1 MTDRSVQLRYAFA
14 APFSAVS
21 YDRKRKS
28 STELGRESSG
38 KKANLGL
45 RSKNHDFSSQR
56 RVFERETLKAKEE
69 TCWNL
74 SVDSRKASD
83 VYHGDTY
90 DEMSGQGH
98 TPVYRSQPGRRVS
111 IKGNAALTSKI
122 LSLKE
127 RLANTRMECLELR
140 QEASDLQEYSTVK
153 ITRATRYLGVLSDK
167 ARKLDQVALDWEAR
181 VTPIKEE
188 KKKLLNQLL
197 AEKGNVQV
205 NCRVRPQF
213 EDEGAVITSFPD
225 DTTIR
230 LTLPPTASSTL
241 PGKLEFEFDRVY
253 GSHVG
258 QGEIFE
264 DAQPMVQSALDGNN
278 VSIFAYGQSGSGK
291 TYTLEGT
298 GRDPGLFY
306 RAVDEL
312 FRLSNTDASP
322 ASRTVFHVTMFELQG
337 EQFRDLL
344 QQSVDHSRGLQVEMG
359 EGGRILKLVGER
371 IDSARDFS
379 RVINT
384 GSRNRAVGNYNLD
397 QGASSHLIVTIHIHY
412 TNILL
417 REKHVSKLSFVDM
430 PASDQHLTEEA
441 SLEALGDVLA
451 AITSKEDIVPY
462 RMSLLT
468 SILSDSL
475 GGDSKTLV
483 IVNVSPCALDLAE
496 TLSCMEFGTRARS
509 RVSDSAV
516 NNQEGVQ
523 AELAEKQNEIT
534 KLQEENQRLEKALKE
549 ADEQCAT
556 LLSAMQKASLQEK
569 AKEVEDGLAKSAQAW
584 ELQQAKQAISEA
596 VLTNKRLE
604 EELAKRDELIERLHE
619 ENEKL
624 FERLTKPIQSAQNE
638 AAASGLKDADESSLR
653 SPGGNAA
660 TSDKDISIPHN
671 QDSPGGTLVTAPP
684 SAVLNVKTTPAGE
697 YLSAALLDF
706 NPEQYDSPAAIG
718 DGANKLL
725 MLVLAAVIKAGAARE
740 HEMLAEIRDA
750 VFTFVRRM
758 ESRAVM
764 DTMLVS
770 RVRILYI
777 RSLCSRSSELQS
789 IQLPPIDK
797 FLERAGSGTPSRRSS
812 SRESSPGR
820 APLLS
825 PKLFHHSKSNV
836 DDCVTRFRVHL
847 GHEKRSKI
855 SSFFDKLRSGD
866 FHHHHHH
873 HHGQTLT
880 GSKLRETSEDA
891 RYYAIGNKALAALF
905 VHTPAG
911 ELQRQIRA
919 WLAQNIDPLAS
930 PNGEA
935 VEAQLESLSTAIMD
949 GWMSGLGVPQRP
961 STDALGQLLSDYTK
975 LVYTSEL
982 QHLKDISA
990 TLATEEAE
998 DLAQVAQLRSGLESV
1013 EHKRRKVMQQMR
1025 SDVALLT
1032 KEEGGSPFRTPSS
1045 ANEDARIASL
1055 ISLEDIL
1062 KQADDIVRE
1071 ARQKVGSSSLKKVLF
1086 TRMSTLSERMP
1097 TLLPIDYAC
1106 AQKAINEAQQAVEQI
1121 QEAGHQSQRS
1131 ESSLSDAYDAIP
1143 TSGEPEDADGDV
1155 VQWSVLQFNNGTA
1168 QPLVLKCGAT
1178 PSLELVVK
1186 APGRL
1191 QDKNG
1196 KEVVSVVPAPSALNG
1211 LSLDEIR
1218 QILSQ
1223 VPEAF
1228 SNLALARSAD
1238 GTRARYTRLYR
1249 TLAVRVPALRGSV
1262 SNLDSDSSK
1271 DLAGLHSSS
1280 SKWQSQ
1286 NHGRRRSDVEDLSGE
1301 EPH

>member
-1 MTDRSVQLRYAFA
+1 MTDMAERNWSRN
-14 APFSAVS
+14 
-21 YDRKRKS
+21 S
-28 STELGRESSG
+28 SLE
-38 KKANLGL
+38 
-45 RSKNHDFSSQR
+45 
-56 RVFERETLKAKEE
+56 
-69 TCWNL
+69 
-74 SVDSRKASD
+74 SRKASD
-83 VYHGDTY
+83 AFYGDTY
-90 DEMSGQGH
+90 DEMAAQGH
-98 TPVYRSQPGRRVS
+98 TPAYRTPSGRRAS

-122 LSLKE
+122 ITLKE
-127 RLANTRMECLELR
+127 RLANARMECLELR

-181 VTPIKEE
+181 VTPIREE

-197 AEKGNVQV
+197 AERGSVQV

-230 LTLPPTASSTL
+230 LTPPPNASSIL
-241 PGKLEFEFDRVY
+241 PGEMEFEFDHVY
-253 GSHVG
+253 GSHIS
-258 QGEIFE
+258 QAEIFE
-264 DAQPMVQSALDGNN
+264 DAQPMIQSAVDGYN
-278 VSIFAYGQSGSGK
+278 VSIFAFGQSGSGK

-306 RAVDEL
+306 RGVDEL

-344 QQSVDHSRGLQVEMG
+344 EQSVDHSRALQVDMG
-359 EGGRILKLVGER
+359 ESGRTLKLVGER

-397 QGASSHLIVTIHIHY
+397 QGASSHLIVTIHIHH

-417 REKHVSKLSFVDM
+417 REKHFSKLSFVDM
-430 PASDQHLTEEA
+430 PASDQHLAEEP
-441 SLEALGDVLA
+441 SLAALGDVLA
-451 AITSKEDIVPY
+451 AITSNEDFVPY
-462 RMSLLT
+462 RNSLLT

-483 IVNVSPCALDLAE
+483 IVTVSPCALDFAE

-509 RVSDSAV
+509 KGSISKADSQDVS
-516 NNQEGVQ
+516 Q
-523 AELAEKQNEIT
+523 AELAKKVEEIT
-534 KLQEENQRLEKALKE
+534 KLQEENHRLERALKE

-556 LLSAMQKASLQEK
+556 LLTALQKANLQEK
-569 AKEVEDGLAKSAQAW
+569 SKEEEDALTKSSQAW

-624 FERLTKPIQSAQNE
+624 FERLTKPIQSTQIVS
-638 AAASGLKDADESSLR
+638 AASGLTDADESSVR
-653 SPGGNAA
+653 SPGGN
-660 TSDKDISIPHN
+660 TVSVDRDLSTPPH
-671 QDSPGGTLVTAPP
+671 QDSRGGTVVTAPP
-684 SAVLNVKTTPAGE
+684 SAVLNVKSTPAGE

-706 NPEQYDSPAAIG
+706 NPDQYDSPAAIG

-750 VFTFVRRM
+750 VFTFIRRM

-777 RSLCSRSSELQS
+777 RSLCSRSSELQA

-797 FLERAGSGTPSRRSS
+797 FLERAGSGTPSRRST

-820 APLLS
+820 GTLLS
-825 PKLFHHSKSNV
+825 PKLFHHSKSNL
-836 DDCVTRFRVHL
+836 DDHITRFKVHL

-855 SSFFDKLRSGD
+855 SSFFDKLTGHGHHH
-866 FHHHHHH
+866 HHHHHH
-873 HHGQTLT
+873 HHGHHGQSVT

-1013 EHKRRKVMQQMR
+1013 EHKRRRVMQQMR

-1071 ARQKVGSSSLKKVLF
+1071 SRQKVGSSSLKKALF
-1086 TRMSTLSERMP
+1086 GRMSPLSERIS
-1097 TLLPIDYAC
+1097 TLLPIDYGC
-1106 AQKAINEAQQAVEQI
+1106 AQKVISEAQQAIEQI
-1121 QEAGHQSQRS
+1121 QDAGHQSHRS

-1143 TSGEPEDADGDV
+1143 TSGEQEDADGDV
-1155 VQWSVLQFNNGTA
+1155 VQWSVLQFNNGSA

-1186 APGRL
+1186 APARL
-1191 QDKNG
+1191 QEKNA

-1218 QILSQ
+1218 QVLSQ

-1238 GTRARYTRLYR
+1238 GTRARYSRLYK
-1249 TLAVRVPALRGSV
+1249 TLAVRVPALRATV
-1262 SNLDSDSSK
+1262 SNLDSDSAK
-1271 DLAGLHSSS
+1271 DLANLHSSS

-1286 NHGRRRSDVEDLSGE
+1286 NHGKRRISGQCW
-1301 EPH
+1301 PIRKHQPVAHQKPTWAFDN

>member
-1 MTDRSVQLRYAFA
+1 MAERNSWNWNSSVEA
-14 APFSAVS
+14 
-21 YDRKRKS
+21 
-28 STELGRESSG
+28 
-38 KKANLGL
+38 
-45 RSKNHDFSSQR
+45 
-56 RVFERETLKAKEE
+56 
-69 TCWNL
+69 
-74 SVDSRKASD
+74 RKASD
-83 VYHGDTY
+83 VFHGDTY
-90 DEMSGQGH
+90 DEMAGQGQQH
-98 TPVYRSQPGRRVS
+98 QHQHQQQQQQQQQPSTGAYRTQPSRRVS
-111 IKGNAALTSKI
+111 LKGNAGLTSKI
-122 LSLKE
+122 LTLKE
-127 RLANTRMECLELR
+127 RLANARMECLELR

-181 VTPIKEE
+181 VTPIRDER
-188 KKKLLNQLL
+188 KKLLNELL
-197 AEKGNVQV
+197 NQRGNVQV
-205 NCRVRPQF
+205 HCRVRPQF
-213 EDEGAVITSFPD
+213 EDEGPVITSYPSD
-225 DTTIR
+225 STIR
-230 LTLPPTASSTL
+230 LTPPATPGSTL
-241 PGKLEFEFDRVY
+241 PGKMEFEFDRVY
-253 GSHVG
+253 GPHIG
-258 QGEIFE
+258 QVDIFE
-264 DAQPMVQSALDGNN
+264 DVQPMIQSALDGFN
-278 VSIFAYGQSGSGK
+278 VSIFAFGQSGTGK

-298 GRDPGLFY
+298 SRDPGLFY
-306 RAVDEL
+306 RAVEEL
-312 FRLSNTDASP
+312 FQLSNVDASP
-322 ASRTVFHVTMFELQG
+322 ASRTVFHVTMFELQD
-337 EQFRDLL
+337 EQFKDLL
-344 QQSVDHSRGLQVEMG
+344 QHSVDPSKAFQAEMG
-359 EGGRILKLVGER
+359 EVGRTLKLVGER

-379 RVINT
+379 RVFNT
-384 GSRNRAVGNYNLD
+384 GTRNRAVENFSFD
-397 QGASSHLIVTIHIHY
+397 QSTTSYLILTIHIHH

-417 REKHVSKLSFVDM
+417 REKYQSKISFVDM
-430 PASDQHLTEEA
+430 PASDQHLRVEA
-441 SLEALGDVLA
+441 SITVLGDVLA
-451 AITSKEDIVPY
+451 AITTKEDYVPY
-462 RMSLLT
+462 RNSLLT
-468 SILSDSL
+468 SVLADSL
-475 GGDSKTLV
+475 GGDNKTLV
-483 IVNVSPCALDLAE
+483 IVNVSPCSLDLAE
-496 TLSCMEFGTRARS
+496 TLSSINFGTRARS
-509 RVSDSAV
+509 KSAASSA
-516 NNQEGVQ
+516 QEDAQ
-523 AELAEKQNEIT
+523 LELAEKQKEIA
-534 KLQEENQRLEKALKE
+534 KLEQENQRLEKALKE
-549 ADEQCAT
+549 SDEQCAT
-556 LLSAMQKASLQEK
+556 LLSALQKANSQEK
-569 AKEVEDGLAKSAQAW
+569 SKEVDDGITRSSQAW

-624 FERLTKPIQSAQNE
+624 FERLTKPMESARN
-638 AAASGLKDADESSLR
+638 AALAEQQQQQQQRIKDSEDSAHR
-653 SPGGNAA
+653 SPGGHGSAMDREVS
-660 TSDKDISIPHN
+660 TPPR
-671 QDSPGGTLVTAPP
+671 QDPSAGTMVTTPP
-684 SAVLNVKTTPAGE
+684 SALLSVKSTPAGE

-706 NPEQYDSPAAIG
+706 NPDQYDSPAAIG

-750 VFTFVRRM
+750 VFTFIRRM

-777 RSLCSRSSELQS
+777 RSLCSRSSELQA
-789 IQLPPIDK
+789 IQLPPVEK

-836 DDCVTRFRVHL
+836 DDHLARFKVNL
-847 GHEKRSKI
+847 GQEKKSKI
-855 SSFFDKLRSGD
+855 SSFFGKLRGGD
-866 FHHHHHH
+866 QQHA
-873 HHGQTLT
+873 QQNLT
-880 GSKLRETSEDA
+880 GGKLRETSDDA

-919 WLAQNIDPLAS
+919 WLSQNFDPLAT
-930 PNGEA
+930 PNGES

-975 LVYTSEL
+975 LVYSSEL
-982 QHLKDISA
+982 QHLKDVAA

-998 DLAQVAQLRSGLESV
+998 EIAQVAQLRSGLESV

-1062 KQADDIVRE
+1062 KQADDIIRE
-1071 ARQKVGSSSLKKVLF
+1071 ARQKAGSSSLKKSLSG
-1086 TRMSTLSERMP
+1086 RMSTLSERMP

-1106 AQKAINEAQQAVEQI
+1106 AQRAIGEAQKAVESI
-1121 QEAGHQSQRS
+1121 QEVGNDHQHRSQSSMS
-1131 ESSLSDAYDAIP
+1131 ESSDAPP
-1143 TSGEPEDADGDV
+1143 TSGDLEDADGDV
-1155 VQWSVLQFNNGTA
+1155 VQWSVLQFNNGSAT
-1168 QPLVLKCGAT
+1168 PLVLKCGAT

-1186 APGRL
+1186 ATARL

-1196 KEVVSVVPAPSALNG
+1196 KEVVSVVPSPSALNG

-1238 GTRARYTRLYR
+1238 GTRARYTRLYK
-1249 TLAVRVPALRGSV
+1249 TLAVRVPALRSSV
-1262 SNLDSDSSK
+1262 NSLDSESAK
-1271 DLAGLHSSS
+1271 ELANLQSSS
-1280 SKWQSQ
+1280 TKWQAQ
-1286 NHGRRRSDVEDLSGE
+1286 NHGRRKSDVDDFGGD